1 MRLAI
6 IAAVLLSFCASAAS
20 AQTIDP
26 ALEKAQQ
33 ARSAARIAGDE
44 QTWGRYTTDDFV
56 VISTD
61 GQIRTKAQR
70 MTAIK
75 GTKVTTPQSRSSDLR
90 QRVYGDTV
98 VRTTRNDSQD
108 GAQLI
113 TTVWVKQGGAWK
125 TAHVQFTAV
134 PRE

>member
-6 IAAVLLSFCASAAS
+6 IAAVLLLTFCASAAF
-20 AQTIDP
+20 AETIDP

-56 VISTD
+56 VISPA

-70 MTAIK
+70 MAEIK
-75 GTKVTTPQSRSSDLR
+75 GTKVTTQPSSSDLR

-113 TTVWVKQGGAWK
+113 TSVWVKQGGAWK